1 MEQVSIALSPSCQSF
16 NLLKS
21 RFRQLPL
28 LCNME
33 LKLFGVAKEIVGS
46 NKLFVAAEN
55 FATVGELKQWLSQ
68 QYPKLQQLRS
78 MAVAVNSEYAE
89 DNQSLQGAHEIAL
102 IPPVS
107 GG

>member
-1 MEQVSIALSPSCQSF
+1 
-16 NLLKS
+16 
-21 RFRQLPL
+21 
-28 LCNME
+28 ME
-33 LKLFGVAKEIVGS
+33 LKLFGVAKDIIGS
-46 NKLFVAAEN
+46 NKLSVTTED

-78 MAVAVNSEYAE
+78 VAVAVNSEYAE
-89 DNQSLQGAHEIAL
+89 DTQSLQDAHEIAL

>member
-1 MEQVSIALSPSCQSF
+1 MD
-16 NLLKS
+16 
-21 RFRQLPL
+21 
-28 LCNME
+28 
-33 LKLFGVAKEIVGS
+33 LKLFGVAKDIIGS
-46 NKLFVAAEN
+46 NKLSITAED

-78 MAVAVNSEYAE
+78 VAVAINSEYAE
-89 DNQSLQGAHEIAL
+89 DNQSLQNAHEIAL

>member
-1 MEQVSIALSPSCQSF
+1 
-16 NLLKS
+16 
-21 RFRQLPL
+21 
-28 LCNME
+28 ME
-33 LKLFGVAKEIVGS
+33 LKLFGIAKDIIGNNRLSVAD
-46 NKLFVAAEN
+46 N

-78 MAVAVNSEYAE
+78 IAVAVNSEYAE
-89 DNQSLQGAHEIAL
+89 DNQSLRDAREIAL

>member
-1 MEQVSIALSPSCQSF
+1 
-16 NLLKS
+16 
-21 RFRQLPL
+21 
-28 LCNME
+28 ME
-33 LKLFGVAKEIVGS
+33 LKLFGVAKDIIGS
-46 NKLFVAAEN
+46 NKLSITAED

-78 MAVAVNSEYAE
+78 VAVAVNSEYAE
-89 DNQSLQGAHEIAL
+89 DNQSLQNAYEIAL

>member
-1 MEQVSIALSPSCQSF
+1 
-16 NLLKS
+16 
-21 RFRQLPL
+21 
-28 LCNME
+28 ME

-46 NKLFVAAEN
+46 NKLTIAED

-68 QYPKLQQLRS
+68 QYPRFQQLRS
-78 MAVAVNSEYAE
+78 IAIAVNSEYAE
-89 DNQSLQGAHEIAL
+89 DNHCLYNAHEIAL

>member
-1 MEQVSIALSPSCQSF
+1 
-16 NLLKS
+16 
-21 RFRQLPL
+21 
-28 LCNME
+28 ME
-33 LKLFGVAKEIVGS
+33 LKLFGVAKDIIGS
-46 NKLFVAAEN
+46 NKLSIATED

-78 MAVAVNSEYAE
+78 VAVAVNSEYAE
-89 DNQSLQGAHEIAL
+89 DTQSLQDAHEIAL

>member
-1 MEQVSIALSPSCQSF
+1 
-16 NLLKS
+16 
-21 RFRQLPL
+21 
-28 LCNME
+28 ME
-33 LKLFGVAKEIVGS
+33 LKLFGVAKDIIGS
-46 NKLFVAAEN
+46 NKLSITAED

-78 MAVAVNSEYAE
+78 VAVAVNSEYAE
-89 DNQSLQGAHEIAL
+89 DTQSLQDAHEIAL